1 MSINITFQAYI
12 PKNLGKTLYELNT
25 DLIDKSLLNY
35 DDFVRKLK
43 SFDTRPYRWIVEPGN
58 LMNRLFC
65 STDTEDFHSRH
76 TTLHTSRLGFTL
88 NIDLHKIGKYNS
100 SYDVLKHNTWCDGKI
115 SNQHSAFSHRVK
127 IYKKYTTLGKAVGCI
142 EEFEAKQSEEKP
154 LFCSLNN
161 SISANARDFNV
172 SEIRILASAGYPY
185 TPNFITPNID
195 FDIRLKLERVG
206 DNLNIECFGK
216 HNLFPYYELFTNHK
230 TLYTFS
236 PTADGPGIY
245 NLKASTTFHFEKTL
259 FL

>member
-88 NIDLHKIGKYNS
+88 NIDLHKIGKITITNLLNERPKS
-100 SYDVLKHNTWCDGKI
+100 SELRLELGHWEADTVIGK
-115 SNQHSAFSHRVK
+115 Q
-127 IYKKYTTLGKAVGCI
+127 GKACI
-142 EEFEAKQSEEKP
+142 
-154 LFCSLNN
+154 L
-161 SISANARDFNV
+161 
-172 SEIRILASAGYPY
+172 
-185 TPNFITPNID
+185 
-195 FDIRLKLERVG
+195 
-206 DNLNIECFGK
+206 
-216 HNLFPYYELFTNHK
+216 
-230 TLYTFS
+230 TLVDRKS
-236 PTADGPGIY
+236 R
-245 NLKASTTFHFEKTL
+245 KV
-259 FL
+259 